1 MANNEVFL
9 GSGATMTLVP
19 ELDFHIEP
27 ETTPAS
33 AQTTVQLDTANQA
46 HFRLVTNMYV
56 GCTLELYNSSDELQS
71 THTVTSNTN
80 DTFTFTPAL
89 GGAGAYFTLKAYG
102 APCPAPTTGSI
113 ARLNADIWLGLVES
127 ATFPNLEVEMKQMN
141 LQIGGTRNYT
151 YQYKGIETA
160 SGGNISLVSNH
171 VGWLYYFLGRCTTLN
186 PSADVDAN
194 PDPSNVHTMAS
205 GADDGKFLLD
215 TTHIETGPFVYRI
228 LDTGKIVPPL
238 APADDTLTNINKFTV
253 PTSSEKI
260 DYVFQEAN
268 NASLPSFSLEYTLSK
283 LSSTNTYQTETGSA
297 SESENFVRIARG
309 NRINTLTL
317 TANENEEVKMTLDL
331 NTSAVTELPQGE
343 AYEARRGVTD
353 DANFMNRKSVDASHL
368 EPFFFYDG
376 TVKLYGNEFLKITN
390 LTLTMNNNIQD
401 KRFIGVADR
410 GIKEGIPSQRTYELS
425 FTALVTDD
433 QLYEELLSSTEST
446 ASADISLTFTKG
458 SNSNETFTLTFE
470 DYFTSTN
477 TWTVPDDK
485 GVVTAEATL
494 TPRTLNA
501 CSASSHWILQG

>member
-27 ETTPAS
+27 QLTPAS
-33 AQTTVQLDTANQA
+33 GHTTVQLHTTNQV

-56 GCTLELYNSSDELQS
+56 GCSLELYNSSDVLQS

-80 DTFTFTPAL
+80 DTLTFTPAL

-102 APCPAPTTGSI
+102 APCPAPKTGSI
-113 ARLNADIWLGLVES
+113 ARLNADNWLGLVES
-127 ATFPNLEVEMKQMN
+127 ATFPNVEVEMKQMN
-141 LQIGGTRNYT
+141 LQIGGTRNFT

-171 VGWLYYFLGRCTTLN
+171 IGWLYYFLGRCTTLT
-186 PSADVDAN
+186 PSAQADAT
-194 PDPSNVHTMAS
+194 DPTNIHTTTAS
-205 GADDGKFLLD
+205 DDGKFLLENSA
-215 TTHIETGPFVYRI
+215 HIETGPFIYRVM
-228 LDTGKIVPPL
+228 DSGKIVPPL
-238 APADDTLTNINKFTV
+238 APADDTVANIDVFTV

-283 LSSTNTYQTETGSA
+283 LSSSNTYQTETGSA

-309 NRINTLTL
+309 NRVNTLTL

-331 NTSAVTELPQGE
+331 NTSSVTEIPQGE

-353 DANFMNRKSVDASHL
+353 DENFMNRKSVHSSHL

-376 TVKLYGNEFLKITN
+376 TVTLYGSEFLKITN

-401 KRFIGVADR
+401 KRFIGVADK

-433 QLYEELLSSTEST
+433 QLYEELLSSTERTS
-446 ASADISLTFTKG
+446 SADISLTFTKG
-458 SNSNETFTLTFE
+458 SNSNETFTLSFE

-494 TPRTLNA
+494 TPRTLNT
-501 CSASSHWILQG
+501 CSASSHWVLQG